1 MMQNKPQ
8 QIQKIEIISS
18 MSSDH
23 NGIKLETNLKGK
35 NHKLSNT
42 WIQKHVMKKIISQ
55 QWDKGRN
62 QKVSGNKWKWIHNKP
77 KPTGHIED
85 RPERK
90 IYNNTLLQKTE
101 KSQIHNLT
109 LHLQK
114 LDEQQ
119 QTKPRVSKGRK

>member
-55 QWDKGRN
+55 QWDNGRN
-62 QKVSGNKWKWIHNKP
+62 QKVSGNKWKWTHNIP
-77 KPTGHIED
+77 KHMGYSEVRIE
-85 RPERK
+85 RAVQSNISLPKKR
-90 IYNNTLLQKTE
+90 QK
-101 KSQIHNLT
+101 
-109 LHLQK
+109 K
-114 LDEQQ
+114 L
-119 QTKPRVSKGRK
+119 K